1 MARQTAY
8 SMINV
13 VATVDRRPVIGLWDG
28 DDAISVDRNA
38 DRGTGLIGADGA
50 GIFSI
55 TADKSAAITLR
66 LQHTSPTH
74 RLLHQKL
81 KQQQARGALFKGF
94 SFSVKDLA
102 SGEGGASDR
111 VFIQTAPSDGKGVN
125 ASVREWVLWAGEY
138 VDEVP
143 DNG

>member
-1 MARQTAY
+1 MARVSAY
-8 SMINV
+8 SMVNV
-13 VATVDRRPVIGLWDG
+13 VATIDRRAVQGFWDG
-28 DDAISVDRNA
+28 DDAVTVDRNA
-38 DRGTGLIGADGA
+38 DRGTGLVGADGDS
-50 GIFSI
+50 IFSI

-81 KQQQARGALFKGF
+81 KQQQARGALYGGF

-102 SGEGGASDR
+102 SGEGGSADK
-111 VFIQTAPSDGKGVN
+111 VYIQAAPSDGKGVN
-125 ASVREWVLWAGEY
+125 ASAREWVLFAGEY

-143 DNG
+143 N

>member
-8 SMINV
+8 SMVNV
-13 VATVDRRPVIGLWDG
+13 VATVDRRPVIGFWDG
-28 DDAISVDRNA
+28 DDAVSVDRNA
-38 DRGTGLIGADGA
+38 DRGTGLVGADGS

-102 SGEGGASDR
+102 SGEGGSSDR
-111 VFIQTAPSDGKGVN
+111 VFIQAAPSDGKGVN
-125 ASVREWVLWAGEY
+125 ATVREWVLWAGEY